1 MSDENEIP
9 LDVKNDVQLAFDIF
23 KNEKNKINKL
33 KLRTM
38 LFSFVMYKFS
48 ASDINSFIENVMG
61 DKELFSFEDVCDL
74 INMRLQDAKER
85 ESDEL
90 FNYIAKNSNE
100 NAMLNKNELVTAFQD
115 NKIDVDEKEIEKMM
129 QYMLKEDD
137 KENNKEEENHEAE
150 EANKTIGKKH
160 ISRDQFKKFYCEKS

>member
-23 KNEKNKINKL
+23 KNEKNKVNKL

-74 INMRLQDAKER
+74 INLRLQDSKER
-85 ESDEL
+85 DADEL
-90 FNYIAKNSNE
+90 FTYVVKNDDE
-100 NAMLNKNELVTAFQD
+100 NAKMQKSSLSKMFETCNV
-115 NKIDVDEKEIEKMM
+115 KIAPEEIDKMV
-129 QYMLKEDD
+129 QYMLKVEEN
-137 KENNKEEENHEAE
+137 ENNEEKKEENE
-150 EANKTIGKKH
+150 EANKTSEGNS
-160 ISRDQFKKFYCEKS
+160 ISRAQFKKFYCEKR